1 MDLLDLQTRLQ
12 NIDLWEILTPI
23 LEKNK
28 DVFVELNKQQLID
41 GQTSKGEGIHPKYN
55 EDPYFPHVTKSGK
68 TITAKGYAAWKSIKQ
83 KKGEIPSSSV
93 KSYNTPNL
101 YIKGTFHSNIYAA
114 VNSLGIEIGA
124 QGFGSDFDQ
133 KFHDIFG
140 VTEEHLD
147 EALSDKIIDEFIE
160 AIYQYILA

>member
-55 EDPYFPHVTKSGK
+55 EDPYFKSKGQARGYAIWKKKLETSGQIPASTTKSF
-68 TITAKGYAAWKSIKQ
+68 
-83 KKGEIPSSSV
+83 
-93 KSYNTPNL
+93 NTPNL

-114 VNSLGIEIGA
+114 VNSFGIEIGA